1 MDLLGAVETESTF
14 CSVRLLKGLCTL
26 FMNSSHLMPPDFFS
40 FPSVLNSD
48 ARKASQSIVNQIK
61 SKQNPWESCVKKKK
75 KCVHSSFSPSCSWW
89 GAFLAPV
96 TSLSVSLQAASQL
109 LRDPLWLSASIW
121 LSKLMFYIPFVTSCL
136 RTLSGPQ
143 LWIQSK
149 SFSVLKECGHKLWV

>member
-1 MDLLGAVETESTF
+1 MDLLRWILLRESTF

-40 FPSVLNSD
+40 FPPVLNFD
-48 ARKASQSIVNQIK
+48 ARKASQSVVKQIK
-61 SKQNPWESCVKKKK
+61 SKQNPWESRVKKKM
-75 KCVHSSFSPSCSWW
+75 CAFQFLSVLQLVRSHFSPSHFSVR
-89 GAFLAPV
+89 V
-96 TSLSVSLQAASQL
+96 TSSCVSITPGPTMALSVHLAFQIDVL
-109 LRDPLWLSASIW
+109 YSI
-121 LSKLMFYIPFVTSCL
+121 VTSCL